1 MLDWVQWPALVVT
14 VAAAWLVGSQRKN
27 RRNIGFWAFLLS
39 NLLWAVWGWQSNAYA
54 LIFQQFCLA
63 AINARGVRKNEDG

>member
-1 MLDWVQWPALVVT
+1 MLDLVQWPALVVT
-14 VAAAWLVGSQRKN
+14 VAAAWLGGSQRKK

-63 AINARGVRKNEDG
+63 AINARGVRKNEDF

>member
-63 AINARGVRKNEDG
+63 AINARGVRKNEDC

>member
-1 MLDWVQWPALVVT
+1 MLDLVQWPALVVT

-63 AINARGVRKNEDG
+63 AINVRGVRKNEDG

>member
-1 MLDWVQWPALVVT
+1 MLDLVQWPALVVT
-14 VAAAWLVGSQRKN
+14 VAAAWLVGSQRKK
-27 RRNIGFWAFLLS
+27 RRGVGFWAFLLS

-63 AINARGVRKNEDG
+63 AITVRGVCKNEDF

>member
-1 MLDWVQWPALVVT
+1 MLDLVQWPALVVT

-63 AINARGVRKNEDG
+63 AINARGVRKNEDY

>member
-1 MLDWVQWPALVVT
+1 MLDLVQWPALVVT